1 MEENG
6 IQGGQESLEKFYI
19 MGFGRFKQLH
29 DILKENETRALIK
42 VSSWD
47 NDICRMTLES
57 YIPESDRL
65 SITST

>member
-1 MEENG
+1 
-6 IQGGQESLEKFYI
+6 

-47 NDICRMTLES
+47 NDICRMNLES
-57 YIPESDRL
+57 YIPQSDRL
-65 SITST
+65 SITFT